1 MEIGIRL
8 HPRAIFIKKDML
20 WASYSFG
27 IGLGTTAMFFLLMA
41 YVYVHACMWVCAF
54 INVHTSTHM

>member
-8 HPRAIFIKKDML
+8 HPRAVFIKKGML

-27 IGLGTTAMFFLLMA
+27 IGLGTTVTSFLLMA
-41 YVYVHACMWVCAF
+41 YVYYMLVCVY
-54 INVHTSTHM
+54 IHS